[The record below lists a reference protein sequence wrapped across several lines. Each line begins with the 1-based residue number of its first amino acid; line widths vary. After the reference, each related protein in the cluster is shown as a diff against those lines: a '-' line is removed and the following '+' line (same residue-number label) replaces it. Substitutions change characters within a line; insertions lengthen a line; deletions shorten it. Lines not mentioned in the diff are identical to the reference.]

1 MNPDPSLFS
10 TAARYCLILAGVLG
24 LITVVLWVRQV
35 KWRFAFFGYTAFT
48 LVLAAGLGA
57 LSLAP
62 IVRTT
67 IPGSAAFTTVFDNN
81 SDRAAIAVSPD
92 ITPEQLDP
100 TLRQAAA
107 NLYSYGRFSPTTST
121 LTIRARTIVHP
132 EEGISLPIYL
142 GRVRRSMALRDD
154 PEMTV
159 EIDADAFAELRRYVP
174 AAGATPDSSDGN
186 ASVSS

>member
-1 MNPDPSLFS
+1 MTPEPSLFA

-24 LITVVLWVRQV
+24 FMTIVLWVRQI

-67 IPGSAAFTTVFDNN
+67 IPGTAPFSTVFDDN
-81 SDRAAIAVSPD
+81 STKAAIAVSPS

-107 NLYSYGRFSPTTST
+107 NLYSYGRYSPTTRT
-121 LTIRARTIVHP
+121 LTIRARAIVHP
-132 EEGISLPIYL
+132 EPGISLPIYV
-142 GRVRRSMALRDD
+142 GQVQRSMEMRDD
-154 PEMTV
+154 PDMT
-159 EIDADAFAELRRYVP
+159 IDIDSSAFAQLRKYAP
-174 AAGATPDSSDGN
+174 ALTSGDDGA
-186 ASVSS
+186 AA

>member
-1 MNPDPSLFS
+1 MTPEPSLFA

-24 LITVVLWVRQV
+24 FMTLVLWVREI

-67 IPGSAAFTTVFDNN
+67 IPGTAPFSTVFDDN
-81 SDRAAIAVSPD
+81 SSNAAIAVSPG
-92 ITPEQLDP
+92 ITPEKLDP

-107 NLYSYGRFSPTTST
+107 NLYSYGRYSPSTSI
-121 LTIRARTIVHP
+121 LTIRARAVVHP
-132 EEGISLPIYL
+132 EPGISLPIYL
-142 GRVRRSMALRDD
+142 GQVQRSMALRDD
-154 PEMTV
+154 PDMT
-159 EIDADAFAELRRYVP
+159 IDIDSSAFAQLRKYAP
-174 AAGATPDSSDGN
+174 ADPSDTSADDN
-186 ASVSS
+186 AQV

>member
-1 MNPDPSLFS
+1 MNPDPSLFA

-24 LITVVLWVRQV
+24 LMTVVLWVRQV

-67 IPGSAAFTTVFDNN
+67 IPGSVAFTTVFDNN
-81 SDRAAIAVSPD
+81 SDRAAIAVPPD
-92 ITPEQLDP
+92 ITPQQLDP

-107 NLYSYGRFSPTTST
+107 NLYSYGRFSQETSI

-132 EEGISLPIYL
+132 EVGVSLPIYL
-142 GRVRRSMALRDD
+142 GRVQRSMALRED

-159 EIDADAFAELRRYVP
+159 ELDPAAFQELRRYVP
-174 AAGATPDSSDGN
+174 AAQ
-186 ASVSS
+186 ASAEGPEDNGDRV